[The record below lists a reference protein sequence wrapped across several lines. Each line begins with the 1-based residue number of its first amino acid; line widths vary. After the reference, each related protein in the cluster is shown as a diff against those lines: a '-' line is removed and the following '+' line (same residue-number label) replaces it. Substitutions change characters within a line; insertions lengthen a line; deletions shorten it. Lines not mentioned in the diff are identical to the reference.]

1 MIRKNIKKIL
11 VPLDGS
17 KNSMRGLDEAIYL
30 ARQCHATITGL
41 YVIPIYPRNFADAI
55 MPYQIHLTKSAKTF
69 MNNAKSRCAKKGIMF
84 KSKIIFGSPIVE
96 INDMVN
102 TKKFDIIVIGSRGM
116 SGLKEVFLGSVA
128 KAIVHKSKVPVL
140 VIK

>member
-41 YVIPIYPRNFADAI
+41 YIIPIYPRNFADAI
-55 MPYQIHLTKSAKTF
+55 MPYQIHLTKSAKLF
-69 MNNAKSRCAKKGIMF
+69 MSNAKQKCAQKGIMF
-84 KSKIIFGSPIVE
+84 KSKIIFGSPTSE
-96 INDMVN
+96 INYQAC
-102 TKKFDIIVIGSRGM
+102 TKKFDIIVIGSRGH
-116 SGLKEVFLGSVA
+116 EWN
-128 KAIVHKSKVPVL
+128 
-140 VIK
+140 